1 MPLLRV
7 IVVLGLLS
15 WGIAHGQAWPTR
27 QVTLVVP
34 FPPGGST
41 DVAARALSDHLSRAL
56 GQTVVVE
63 NRGGG
68 GGSVGTA
75 EVAHAKPDGYTILF
89 GANAITLLHL
99 ATKDLPYDTLRDF
112 VAVTQVTTQPNAIAV
127 HPSVP
132 ARSVQEVI
140 AYAKA
145 NPGKLS
151 YAHPGEGTSQHL
163 TAERLWK
170 LAGVKLV
177 GVPYRGGGQAIKDLV
192 GGHVQVAV
200 LGSTPLIPQHQGG
213 TIRILA
219 FTSKQRFEQM
229 PDIPTLADAGFADFD
244 STQWLGLLAPRGT
257 SPEIV
262 QRLYAETAKALG
274 VPSVREQLMKA
285 ALQPVGSTPDQFSAL
300 IRKEVDY
307 WGQAAQELGIRPQ

>member
-1 MPLLRV
+1 MPFFRIIAVLL
-7 IVVLGLLS
+7 LLS
-15 WGIAHGQAWPTR
+15 WGVAHGETWPSR
-27 QVTLVVP
+27 QITLVVP

-41 DVAARALSDHLSRAL
+41 DVAARAVSEPLSRAL

-68 GGSVGTA
+68 GGAVGTA

-99 ATKDLPYDTLRDF
+99 ATKNLPYDTLRDF

-132 ARSVQEVI
+132 ANSIQELI

-163 TAERLWK
+163 TAERLWN

-213 TIRILA
+213 TIKILA

-229 PDIPTLADAGFADFD
+229 PDIPTLADAGFTEFD

-257 SPEIV
+257 SPDVV
-262 QRLYAETAKALG
+262 QRLYTETARALALPA
-274 VPSVREQLMKA
+274 VKEQLTKA
-285 ALQPVGSTPDQFSAL
+285 ALQPVGNTPAQFDQV

-307 WGQAAQELGIRPQ
+307 WGKAAQELGIKPQ

>member
-1 MPLLRV
+1 MDRV
-7 IVVLGLLS
+7 
-15 WGIAHGQAWPTR
+15 PTR

-41 DVAARALSDHLSRAL
+41 DVAARAESDPLSRAL
-56 GQTVVVE
+56 GRPVVVE

-68 GGSVGTA
+68 HAVGTA
-75 EVAHAKPDGYTILF
+75 EVAHAKPDGHTILF

-99 ATKDLPYDTLRDF
+99 ATKNLPYDTLRDF

-127 HPSVP
+127 HPSLPVN
-132 ARSVQEVI
+132 SIQGLI

-170 LAGVKLV
+170 LAGVKLI

-192 GGHVQVAV
+192 GG
-200 LGSTPLIPQHQGG
+200 
-213 TIRILA
+213 
-219 FTSKQRFEQM
+219 
-229 PDIPTLADAGFADFD
+229 
-244 STQWLGLLAPRGT
+244 
-257 SPEIV
+257 
-262 QRLYAETAKALG
+262 
-274 VPSVREQLMKA
+274 
-285 ALQPVGSTPDQFSAL
+285 
-300 IRKEVDY
+300 
-307 WGQAAQELGIRPQ
+307 

>member
-1 MPLLRV
+1 MRLLRV
-7 IVVLGLLS
+7 VVVLALLS
-15 WGIAHGQAWPTR
+15 SGIAHGDGWPAR

-41 DVAARALSDHLSRAL
+41 DVAARALSEPLSRAL

-75 EVAHAKPDGYTILF
+75 DVAHAKPDGYTILF

-99 ATKDLPYDTLRDF
+99 ATKNLPYDTLRDF

-132 ARSVQEVI
+132 ARSIQELI

-200 LGSTPLIPQHQGG
+200 LGSTPLIPQHQGA

-229 PDIPTLADAGFADFD
+229 PEIPTLADAGYGDFD

-257 SPEIV
+257 SSDIV
-262 QRLYAETAKALG
+262 QRLYTETAKALALP
-274 VPSVREQLMKA
+274 VVREQLTKA
-285 ALQPVGSTPDQFSAL
+285 ALQPVGSTPDQFDAL

-307 WGQAAQELGIRPQ
+307 WGKAAQDLGIAPQ